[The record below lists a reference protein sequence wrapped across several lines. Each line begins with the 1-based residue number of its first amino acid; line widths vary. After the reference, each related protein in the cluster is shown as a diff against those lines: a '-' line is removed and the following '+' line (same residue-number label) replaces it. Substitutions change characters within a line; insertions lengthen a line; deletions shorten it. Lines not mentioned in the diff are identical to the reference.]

1 MNIYS
6 ITDLNSSCLSD
17 LLKFKEEILPNYLD
31 NICRHRNIRIYSS
44 TSLVR
49 SFWDEILWHTTE
61 EPRTKEG
68 HRKVD
73 IGTKF

>member
-1 MNIYS
+1 MNIYN

-31 NICRHRNIRIYSS
+31 NIRRHRNIRIYSS

-68 HRKVD
+68 KRKVD
-73 IGTKF
+73 IGAKF